1 MYKTLVFQLGRLF
14 CFSMAAPS
22 PYIYLNSFIN
32 SGHVYSNQRIRSNSI
47 PQMSYIPFALKLAT
61 LSYACSSWTK
71 ASLILQQQFQIITT
85 KSILT
90 ENEKKLVS
98 GLHISVTYLLLRFFH
113 QKSGTL
119 INLKEGGRFEK
130 LNLFSSKLL
139 IPLIIGLI
147 ICTIIEESGLL
158 LLLQITSG
166 SRRVYSISG
175 KNAIKVEG
183 FRDEA
188 LKSNNKKNKLK
199 KNTENKS
206 KEEERIKNEI
216 FQNNNDE
223 INSSNDSFSI
233 YSNNKQEKEIEK
245 NEEEENEDKK
255 KEKEKEKEKEKDK
268 EIEMKDEKKENI
280 ESIGEK
286 EGISKKEKFYHDD
299 CCVCLGSCEYPQM
312 ETFCTSETHV
322 AHTQCM
328 LKWLQASKK
337 RQCPLCRQ
345 PLQVYIISE
354 SMHDYMYGYP
364 PLYKIIQRNID
375 WKCFLKRTGITFS
388 VTTSLLL
395 ILKLRMMTN
404 QCKYNNLRYSSS
416 S

>member
-1 MYKTLVFQLGRLF
+1 
-14 CFSMAAPS
+14 MAVPS
-22 PYIYLNSFIN
+22 PYVYLNSFIN
-32 SGHVYSNQRIRSNSI
+32 SGHIYSNQRSHSNSI
-47 PQMSYIPFALKLAT
+47 PQMSYIPFALKLAA

-90 ENEKKLVS
+90 ENEKKIVS
-98 GLHISVTYLLLRFFH
+98 GFHISITYLLLRFFH

-147 ICTIIEESGLL
+147 ICAVIEESGLL

-188 LKSNNKKNKLK
+188 LKSNNKKNNNFK
-199 KNTENKS
+199 KDIENKS
-206 KEEERIKNEI
+206 KEEEKAKNEI
-216 FQNNNDE
+216 LQKNNNE
-223 INSSNDSFSI
+223 INRSNDSLSI
-233 YSNNKQEKEIEK
+233 YSNNKHEKETEG
-245 NEEEENEDKK
+245 NEEEEEEEEEEDNK
-255 KEKEKEKEKEKDK
+255 KEKEKEKEMKE
-268 EIEMKDEKKENI
+268 EKKENT
-280 ESIGEK
+280 EYTEEK

-312 ETFCTSETHV
+312 ETFCASETHV
-322 AHTQCM
+322 AHSQCM

-345 PLQVYIISE
+345 PLQVSIISE
-354 SMHDYMYGYP
+354 SMHDYIYGYP

-375 WKCFLKRTGITFS
+375 WKCFLKRTGITLS
-388 VTTSLLL
+388 VTISLLL
-395 ILKLRMMTN
+395 ILKLRMMTTY
-404 QCKYNNLRYSSS
+404 CKYNNLRYSSS
-416 S
+416 A

>member
-1 MYKTLVFQLGRLF
+1 MYKTLVFHLGRLF

-22 PYIYLNSFIN
+22 PFVYINSFIN
-32 SGHVYSNQRIRSNSI
+32 TGQTYANQRARSNSI
-47 PQMSYIPFALKLAT
+47 PQMAYIPFALKLAT

-71 ASLILQQQFQIITT
+71 ASLILQQQFQIVTN

-90 ENEKKLVS
+90 ESEKKLIS
-98 GLHISVTYLLLRFFH
+98 GLHITVAYLLLRIFH
-113 QKSGTL
+113 QKNGTV
-119 INLKEGGRFEK
+119 INLKQGGRFEK
-130 LNLFSSKLL
+130 LNLFSSKLI
-139 IPLIIGLI
+139 IPLIIGII
-147 ICTIIEESGLL
+147 ICAIIEESGLL

-183 FRDEA
+183 FRNDTIES
-188 LKSNNKKNKLK
+188 KDKKNKNSFSDDIETKTEEEKMKNEKLLNNELK
-199 KNTENKS
+199 K
-206 KEEERIKNEI
+206 
-216 FQNNNDE
+216 
-223 INSSNDSFSI
+223 SNDSLS
-233 YSNNKQEKEIEK
+233 YSSNNEQEIEK
-245 NEEEENEDKK
+245 KDNHNNNIDNDKIEENNENSISVE
-255 KEKEKEKEKEKDK
+255 EKE
-268 EIEMKDEKKENI
+268 MENI
-280 ESIGEK
+280 TK
-286 EGISKKEKFYHDD
+286 NKTEKFYHDD

-312 ETFCTSETHV
+312 ESFCTSETHV

>member
-1 MYKTLVFQLGRLF
+1 MYKTLIFHLGRLF

-22 PYIYLNSFIN
+22 PFVYLSNFIN
-32 SGHVYSNQRIRSNSI
+32 SNQTYANQRSRPNPHSI
-47 PQMSYIPFALKLAT
+47 PRMAYIPFAMKLAT

-71 ASLILQQQFQIITT
+71 ASLILQQQFQIVTT

-90 ENEKKLVS
+90 ENEKKLIS
-98 GLHISVTYLLLRFFH
+98 ALHVAVAYLLLRFFH
-113 QKSGTL
+113 QKDRTI
-119 INLKEGGRFEK
+119 INLKQKGRFEK
-130 LNLFSSKLL
+130 LDLFSSKLI

-147 ICTIIEESGLL
+147 ICTIIEETGLL

-175 KNAIKVEG
+175 KNTIKVEG

-188 LKSNNKKNKLK
+188 NNPNNRKEKKSFKNDTENENINNNK
-199 KNTENKS
+199 
-206 KEEERIKNEI
+206 
-216 FQNNNDE
+216 QDE
-223 INSSNDSFSI
+223 INKNKIFNDVNNENLKKSKSNSSLRNSKDNETDSETQNKNYSDNENQNYDND
-233 YSNNKQEKEIEK
+233 
-245 NEEEENEDKK
+245 NEDNAKMEENDETSNTKK
-255 KEKEKEKEKEKDK
+255 RY
-268 EIEMKDEKKENI
+268 
-280 ESIGEK
+280 
-286 EGISKKEKFYHDD
+286 YHDD
-299 CCVCLGSCEYPQM
+299 CCVCLGSCEFPQM
-312 ETFCTSETHV
+312 ETFCTSESHV

-328 LKWLQASKK
+328 LKWLQASRK

-364 PLYKIIQRNID
+364 PLYRIIQRNID

-388 VTTSLLL
+388 VSASLLL

-404 QCKYNNLRYSSS
+404 YCKYNNLHYSSS